1 MKVRDFLQIRSG
13 SFKRSNTYTN
23 HILLLIG
30 DNKYLSREL
39 LEFEMST
46 DNWQK
51 RLLLPKSDIFSLG
64 CTAYELARGH
74 ALPQSG
80 DEYDAIRRAEIYLD
94 PTKFSH
100 EFINLLR
107 VSNKHSHIIIFHIY

>member
-1 MKVRDFLQIRSG
+1 M
-13 SFKRSNTYTN
+13 
-23 HILLLIG
+23 LLLVG

-64 CTAYELARGH
+64 CTAYELARGC

-80 DEYDAIRRAEIYLD
+80 DEYDAIRRAEISLD
-94 PTKFSH
+94 MTKFSH
-100 EFINLLR
+100 EFVNLLR
-107 VSNKHSHIIIFHIY
+107 VRLFVLLHYY